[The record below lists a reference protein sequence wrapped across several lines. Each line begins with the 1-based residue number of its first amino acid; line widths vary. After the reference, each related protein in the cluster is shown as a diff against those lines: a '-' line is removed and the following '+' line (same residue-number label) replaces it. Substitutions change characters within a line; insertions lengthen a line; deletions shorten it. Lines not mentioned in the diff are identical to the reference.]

1 MNISEKFNGFNTLK
15 DTIFLKDFSKE
26 NKNLK
31 KLESIHQNISD
42 LNKKRQAEREISLI
56 KWGLEGENNV
66 YFELKNSLLPMLCM
80 HDIRIEIGD
89 LSAQI
94 DFLILTNK
102 FFCIVET
109 KHLVGDIRINADGD
123 FIRIIK
129 DENGNKKEEG
139 MYNPI
144 TQGNRH
150 VRILRKFLEHHGFL
164 NIPDFPIKSIAV
176 LANPKTIINK
186 EFAPEKTKENIY
198 RYDHLVRFLQKEFL
212 NLNYNIMISDDK
224 IDYIGQKILNN
235 HTPIDYNYESK
246 YKVNLNSEKSKI
258 VKSNKESYY
267 SKTNIKPKYKD
278 NVPNIGDNKVK
289 LESELR
295 NLRKKKAKEFNLKAY
310 ELFTNKN
317 LELLLEQLPKTLDK
331 LNNIELIPPTGF
343 KLIGEEIIEII
354 NQYFADIKN
363 KTGFRDAKNTDSEN
377 PSLRNSLIGYRRK
390 KAIEL
395 NIEDY
400 KIFTNAQLELLLTDK
415 PTTLSE
421 FSKIKGFKSYHINSY
436 GSDILNII
444 NEK

>member
-1 MNISEKFNGFNTLK
+1 MNISEKFSGFNTLK
-15 DTIFLKDFSKE
+15 DTIFIKDLSKE

-31 KLESIHQNISD
+31 KLESIYQNIFD
-42 LNKKRQAEREISLI
+42 LSKKRQVEREMSLI

-123 FIRIIK
+123 FIRIMK
-129 DENGNKKEEG
+129 DENGNIKEEG

-150 VRILRKFLEHHGFL
+150 ARILRKFLEHHGFL

-212 NLNYNIMISDDK
+212 NLNHSIMISDNK
-224 IDYIGQKILNN
+224 IDFIGQQILNS

-246 YKVNLNSEKSKI
+246 YKVNLNLEK
-258 VKSNKESYY
+258 NKFTKNSRESFY
-267 SKTNIKPKYKD
+267 SKTNTKD
-278 NVPNIGDNKVK
+278 NIINIGDTTAK

-295 NLRKKKAKEFNLKAY
+295 NLRKRKAKELNLKAY

-317 LELLLEQLPKTLDK
+317 LELLLEKLPKTLND
-331 LNNIELIPPTGF
+331 LNSLEIIPPTGS
-343 KLIGEEIIEII
+343 KLIGEDIIKII
-354 NQYFADIKN
+354 NRYSINDN
-363 KTGFRDAKNTDSEN
+363 TKTDCKDAKIKSSEYL
-377 PSLRNSLIGYRRK
+377 SLKNSLIGYRRK

-400 KIFTNAQLELLLTDK
+400 KIFTNAQLECLITDK

-421 FSKIKGFKSYHINSY
+421 ISKIKGFKSHHTNSY
-436 GSDILNII
+436 GRDILNII
-444 NEK
+444 NKK